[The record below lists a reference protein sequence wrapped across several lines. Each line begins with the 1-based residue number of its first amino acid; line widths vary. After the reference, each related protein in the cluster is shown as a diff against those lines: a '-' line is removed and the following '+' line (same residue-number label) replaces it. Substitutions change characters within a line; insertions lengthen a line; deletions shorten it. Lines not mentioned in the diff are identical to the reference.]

1 MSRPY
6 DGIPTAEQE
15 ALQPPDWDPIDA
27 AVAGMTV
34 GGNLPAR
41 AAAAGMDVFAQG
53 LANQLPWY
61 VSLPASMAAG
71 HLAGKA
77 MPRNLVPGGA
87 PLQEVAHGLEDG
99 GLLPRNLV
107 PGGAPL
113 QEAGAIG
120 PGAGKYI
127 DTWHVSPHK
136 FDRFDS
142 AKIGTGEGSQ
152 YRGYG
157 MYFAESPE
165 VSGLTPGNGV
175 PSAYDRIFQQQA
187 LTAKAQDYPSRPLG
201 GQITLAESIIP
212 VLRHGTEEEKLAMR
226 SSYPELTAFWEA
238 NKPSI
243 YQTRLHVDPDQLLD
257 LDAPVSQAL
266 LNKFSPSVQEGL
278 TRVTTNK
285 HEKKPSIMDAPESY
299 TGWDLYSTLMRGIM
313 TPYLP
318 QTSKPSLKE
327 RLTEHIQRIV
337 YGPLDGN
344 SPPAAAA
351 YLNSVGIPG
360 NKFLDQNSRMPSR
373 HGGRPATR
381 NYVMYPGN
389 DDKIEILKRWGMLLP
404 LAEAQR
410 QEDPER

>member
-6 DGIPTAEQE
+6 DGIPTADQE

-27 AVAGMTV
+27 AVAGMTG

-53 LANQLPWY
+53 LSNQLPWY

-87 PLQEVAHGLEDG
+87 PLQE
-99 GLLPRNLV
+99 
-107 PGGAPL
+107 
-113 QEAGAIG
+113 AGAIG
-120 PGAGKYI
+120 PNAGKYI
-127 DTWHVSPHK
+127 DTWHASPHK

-142 AKIGTGEGSQ
+142 AHIGGGEGSQ

-157 MYFAESPE
+157 LYFAESPE

-187 LTAKAQDYPSRPLG
+187 AKSQDYPSRPLG
-201 GQITLAESIIP
+201 GHITLAESIVP
-212 VLRHGTEEEKLAMR
+212 VLRHGTEEEKQAMR

-257 LDAPVSQAL
+257 LDAPVSQEL

-360 NKFLDQNSRMPSR
+360 NKFLDQSSRMPSR
-373 HGGRPATR
+373 QGNPPATR

-389 DDKIEILKRWGMLLP
+389 DDKIEILKRWGVLLP

-410 QEDPER
+410 QEDATAQ